1 MIIDEKIVN
10 YLEEKYHKRVSFVEY
25 LVNKYG
31 SLNDKKQNVDTLP
44 LVEKKVVENNFSTT
58 FEKEYL
64 CFTCDEEK
72 NLNIIVKLIKSAETY
87 DVVMPDTEDSI
98 VALKIFN
105 NYKKCLLK
113 IIEDN
118 SLNEGEKVAAD
129 YVKVIKKTILKLL
142 GNSKYAFIKESML
155 NDRIHLEEFE
165 IGHRLSD
172 EDFILLDE
180 NLSGIGSVKNDDVTK
195 KYKVIEMVQPII
207 KIYFEDEDGDKSYK
221 FVPGICKFYV

>member
-1 MIIDEKIVN
+1 MIAEEKIVN
-10 YLEEKYHKRVSFVEY
+10 YLEEKYHKRVTFIEY

-44 LVEKKVVENNFSTT
+44 LVEKKVVENNFSAT
-58 FEKEYL
+58 FEEYL

-72 NLNIIVKLIKSAETY
+72 NLNIIVKLIKSAEAY
-87 DVVMPDTEDSI
+87 GVVMPETEDSI

-142 GNSKYAFIKESML
+142 GNSKYAFIKETML
-155 NDRIHLEEFE
+155 NDMIHFEEFE

-172 EDFILLDE
+172 EDFELLDE
-180 NLSGIGSVKNDDVTK
+180 NLSGIYSVKNEDETE
-195 KYKVIEMVQPII
+195 KYKVFEMVQPII